1 MRCVPDLEYL
11 ILREEFPP
19 TRQESYRWRVRGSIK
34 GELATNRS
42 VGIAETNEPQ
52 HVNSEMLVTTIRTA
66 NKMDYTTDPTT
77 VKGKTPVGDVLS
89 LEVVPDNFK
98 G

>member
-1 MRCVPDLEYL
+1 
-11 ILREEFPP
+11 
-19 TRQESYRWRVRGSIK
+19 
-34 GELATNRS
+34 
-42 VGIAETNEPQ
+42 
-52 HVNSEMLVTTIRTA
+52 MLVTTIRTA

-98 G
+98 V